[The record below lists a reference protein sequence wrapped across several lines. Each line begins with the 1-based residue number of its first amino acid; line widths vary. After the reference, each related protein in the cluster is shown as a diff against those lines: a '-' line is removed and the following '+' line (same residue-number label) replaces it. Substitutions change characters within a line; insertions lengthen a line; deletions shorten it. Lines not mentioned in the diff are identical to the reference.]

1 MPFAWVFSLST
12 GIIAFPFTIALL
24 IIGLYIFINQSYL
37 GWSNNKLSLKTFNV
51 KTYTILLN
59 RAFTSKKL
67 LTKSQRITL

>member
-1 MPFAWVFSLST
+1 MPFVWVFSLST

-59 RAFTSKKL
+59 QAFTSKKL